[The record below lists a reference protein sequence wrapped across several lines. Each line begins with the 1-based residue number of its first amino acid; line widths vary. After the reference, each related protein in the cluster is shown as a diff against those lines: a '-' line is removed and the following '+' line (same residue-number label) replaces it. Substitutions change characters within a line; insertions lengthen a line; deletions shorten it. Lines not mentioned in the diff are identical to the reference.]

1 MAKSGKPALKIL
13 MCASEAVP
21 FAKTGGLADAV
32 SSLSLALA
40 QLGHEVKIFMPRYYG
55 IDRGKLTKLEGALG
69 VPMSGGEEW
78 SAIYTT
84 QLPANETAAKEPA
97 AKEPAAKGP
106 AAKVSTAK
114 GAAAKDTAA
123 KDVAAKKPVQVYF
136 IDHENFFGRDG
147 IYGTPFEPDFM
158 DNPRRFAFFCRACF
172 QLCRKIGW
180 YPDVLHAH
188 DWPAAMAPV
197 YLRYQERY
205 AVPNIIDG
213 VTETG
218 SFEKTVSLLTIHN
231 LGYQGIY
238 SRDSFFYTGFGWD
251 VFYHAGFEDWN
262 MMNLLKAGIN
272 SADRIT
278 TVSPTYARET
288 LSQQG
293 GFRLD
298 GVLRYR
304 GEAYTGILNGIDTE
318 VWNPRLDKYI
328 PAPYSAKDMKGKA
341 RAKEELQ
348 RRYGLPETA
357 TVPVIGM
364 VCRLTDQKG
373 IGELF
378 GPAYGSAFS
387 ICRDMDIQ
395 FVFLGSGDAWAE
407 HEISNLS
414 SRLSNFK
421 AYIGYDEEISHLIEA
436 GSDFFLMPSRY
447 EPCGLNQLYSLNYG
461 TIPIVRNTGGL
472 ADTVQNYNQETGEG
486 TGFMFDYLSPNSIY
500 DTIGWAVWAWYN
512 KKKDIDAM
520 RSRGMI
526 QDFSWKKSALEYM
539 GLYRKALEQ

>member
-1 MAKSGKPALKIL
+1 MAKSGKPVLKIL
-13 MCASEAVP
+13 MCTSEAVP

-69 VPMSGGEEW
+69 VPMAGGEEW
-78 SAIYTT
+78 SAVYTT
-84 QLPANETAAKEPA
+84 LLPATGTA
-97 AKEPAAKGP
+97 
-106 AAKVSTAK
+106 V
-114 GAAAKDTAA
+114 
-123 KDVAAKKPVQVYF
+123 KDVGTKKPVQVYF
-136 IDHENFFGRDG
+136 IDHEHFFGRDG
-147 IYGTPFEPDFM
+147 IYGTPFEPDFL

-188 DWPAAMAPV
+188 DWPAALAPV
-197 YLRYQERY
+197 FLRYGEKS
-205 AVPNIIDG
+205 VV
-213 VTETG
+213 VTESGKTG
-218 SFEKTVSLLTIHN
+218 SFAKTVSVLTIHN

-238 SRDSFFYTGFGWD
+238 SRDSFYFTGLGWD
-251 VFYHAGFEDWN
+251 VFYHASFEDWN
-262 MMNLLKAGIN
+262 MMNFLKAGIN
-272 SADRIT
+272 SANRIN

-288 LSQQG
+288 LRQQG

-318 VWNPRLDKYI
+318 VWNPQLDKYI
-328 PAPYSAKDMKGKA
+328 PAGYSVKDMKGKA
-341 RAKEELQ
+341 KAKEELQ
-348 RRYGLPETA
+348 RRYGLPQTA
-357 TVPVIGM
+357 TLPVIGM
-364 VCRLTDQKG
+364 ICRLTDQKG

-378 GPAYGSAFS
+378 GPTYGSAFS

-395 FVFLGSGDAWAE
+395 FVFLGAGDAWAE
-407 HEISNLS
+407 HEISSLS

-421 AYIGYDEEISHLIEA
+421 AYIGYDEELSHLIEA

-500 DTIGWAVWAWYN
+500 DTVGWAVWAWYN
-512 KKKDIDAM
+512 KKKDIEAM
-520 RSRGMI
+520 QSRGMS
-526 QDFSWKKSALEYM
+526 QDFSWNKSALEYM
-539 GLYRKALEQ
+539 ELYRKALGQ